1 MTLRNFTRDDR
12 ASTSA
17 TGNLDHVAASI
28 LDAEVTLPQA
38 MLIDYIRMDQAQTG
52 PASRSGQR

>member
-1 MTLRNFTRDDR
+1 VTLRNFTRDGQ

-17 TGNLDHVAASI
+17 TGNPDHAEASI
-28 LDAEVTLPQA
+28 LDPEVTLQQA
-38 MLIDYIRMDQAQTG
+38 MLIDYIRMYQAQID